1 MIGLT
6 RIRRLTRIRHW
17 GAGAAKAG
25 AVLLVLA
32 MLAACAST
40 ERFGGQPEP
49 PSAAPPP
56 PPPSPPPPSPPPVD
70 LAGRWKLTVAASGC
84 ILTLGDTPGAAE
96 GSIAPAG
103 GCPGNF
109 FTSRKWTYE
118 HEMLIIRDH
127 KGEALVELAFVNGR
141 FDGKT
146 MNGAVVSLAH

>member
-6 RIRRLTRIRHW
+6 RMTHW
-17 GAGAAKAG
+17 IAGAAKAG

-32 MLAACAST
+32 ALAACTSS

-56 PPPSPPPPSPPPVD
+56 PVPPPPLPPPPPVD
-70 LAGRWKLTVAASGC
+70 LAGRWKLTVASGSC
-84 ILTLGDTPGAAE
+84 FLTLGDTPGAAD

-127 KGEALVELAFVNGR
+127 KGELLVELAFANGR
-141 FDGKT
+141 FEGKAT
-146 MNGAVVSLAH
+146 NGAAVSLAR